1 MWVMLHLPKS
11 NQRERGRG
19 NERDTRK
26 YLFIKAHTNENILF
40 SELISKNS
48 KEKNGTKFMTSNLE
62 KKFKLLR
69 RVHGLCYT
77 SVPKKNMCEY
87 SLKFVSDVN
96 DLECNNY
103 VGIPLVRVQRE
114 NGRTH
119 TKAISQTIF
128 LLCF

>member
-1 MWVMLHLPKS
+1 
-11 NQRERGRG
+11 
-19 NERDTRK
+19 
-26 YLFIKAHTNENILF
+26 
-40 SELISKNS
+40 
-48 KEKNGTKFMTSNLE
+48 MTSNLE